1 MKKYF
6 FLLIFLSVL
15 NTGCEKDLE
24 IKPKNLDKIDS
35 TFISKINKDH
45 DFFLCNVLIYKRNV
59 VLGTDKILENYESL
73 KFRYSD

>member
-35 TFISKINKDH
+35 TFISKINK
-45 DFFLCNVLIYKRNV
+45 NTKVQVKKKKKKKK
-59 VLGTDKILENYESL
+59 KILERWQSG
-73 KFRYSD
+73 RMRQS